1 MLLVYFG
8 FIGLIAFDKASA
20 RREDRR
26 RHRLPRAVLGV
37 TVILFAFILTGIYVQ
52 RANGRFDELTAALKR
67 RRRPMIRL
75 KHPLVLDA
83 RHDRGRTRRPTPPV
97 PTSARSS
104 KSATNWPAIG
114 MFAFFVLL
122 TLGITYKAAK
132 GTKSAADFYAAG
144 GGISAGTNS
153 LAIAGDYMSAASFLG
168 ISGLV
173 YTSGFD
179 GLIYSTGFLVG
190 WPIVLFLIAERLR
203 NLGKFTFADVA
214 SFRLDQTSIRIISAV
229 GTLVVVA
236 FYLIAQMVGAGKLI
250 QLLFGLPYLY
260 AVIIV
265 GVLMIVYVAF
275 GGMKAT
281 TWVQVIKACLLLGGA
296 TFMAGAVLLQVRLQ
310 PRGPVRRRR
319 RQAHPKGDAIMAPGG
334 LVSNPVEAI
343 SLGVGLMFGT
353 AGLPHILMRFFTVS
367 DAQAARKSV
376 FYATGLIGY
385 FYILTFIIGFG
396 GIALLMSDPSYFKL
410 GPAGAFDKLKGMIG
424 GTNMVAVN
432 LANAVGGPYFL
443 GFISAVA
450 FATILAVVAGLTL
463 AGASA
468 VSHDLYAQVIARG
481 RTNEAAEVRLSK
493 IAAVGHRH
501 RGDLPR
507 LRLRE
512 PERRLHGRSGLRGRG
527 ELQLPGPDHV
537 DPVEGH
543 HHLGRPHRRPR
554 RPASRRSAWW
564 CCRRR
569 SGWRPSATRCRSS
582 PTTTRPCSR
591 CRWPSRRSGSCLEA
605 RHVPAGPARAGRLR
619 GAIRALGDR
628 HRRRRRAR
636 ALSRP
641 DPSERPGRARRE
653 PRPSSL
659 RTAR

>member
-1 MLLVYFG
+1 M
-8 FIGLIAFDKASA
+8 IRSAHPIA
-20 RREDRR
+20 
-26 RHRLPRAVLGV
+26 LG
-37 TVILFAFILTGIYVQ
+37 TTLAVILAG
-52 RANGRFDELTAALKR
+52 AAYAAGPDIGAVTK
-67 RRRPMIRL
+67 
-75 KHPLVLDA
+75 A
-83 RHDRGRTRRPTPPV
+83 Q
-97 PTSARSS
+97 
-104 KSATNWPAIG
+104 TNWPAIG
-114 MFAFFVLL
+114 MFAFFVLF

-132 GTKSAADFYAAG
+132 GTKSASDFYAAG

-250 QLLFGLPYLY
+250 QLLFGLEYLY
-260 AVIIV
+260 AVVIV

-296 TFMAGAVLLQVRLQ
+296 TFMAGAVLYKYGFNPEALFSAAV
-310 PRGPVRRRR
+310 
-319 RQAHPKGDAIMAPGG
+319 ATHPKGDAIMAPGG
-334 LVSNPVEAI
+334 LVSNPIEAI

-396 GIALLMSDPSYFKL
+396 GIALLMSDPAYFKL
-410 GPAGAFDKLKGMIG
+410 DPAGAFDKLKGMVG

-468 VSHDLYAQVIARG
+468 VSHDLYASVIARG
-481 RTNEAAEVRLSK
+481 RSNETSEVRLSK
-493 IAAVGHRH
+493 ISAVVIGIVAIYLGYVFENQNVAFMVGLAFSVAASCNFPILTMSILWRGTTTWGALIGGFVGLFAAVGMVILSKAVWVTTF
-501 RGDLPR
+501 GN
-507 LRLRE
+507 
-512 PERRLHGRSGLRGRG
+512 
-527 ELQLPGPDHV
+527 
-537 DPVEGH
+537 PVAIF
-543 HHLGRPHRRPR
+543 PYDN
-554 RPASRRSAWW
+554 PALFSMPLAFLTIYVVSKLDN
-564 CCRRR
+564 
-569 SGWRPSATRCRSS
+569 T
-582 PTTTRPCSR
+582 
-591 CRWPSRRSGSCLEA
+591 
-605 RHVPAGPARAGRLR
+605 ARAKRE
-619 GAIRALGDR
+619 RALFEQQFVR
-628 HRRRRRAR
+628 
-636 ALSRP
+636 
-641 DPSERPGRARRE
+641 SETGIGADG
-653 PRPSSL
+653 
-659 RTAR
+659 AHAH

>member
-1 MLLVYFG
+1 MNRLFL
-8 FIGLIAFDKASA
+8 GLTLAVIAASA
-20 RREDRR
+20 AYAAGPD
-26 RHRLPRAVLGV
+26 LGAV
-37 TVILFAFILTGIYVQ
+37 Q
-52 RANGRFDELTAALKR
+52 Q
-67 RRRPMIRL
+67 
-75 KHPLVLDA
+75 
-83 RHDRGRTRRPTPPV
+83 
-97 PTSARSS
+97 
-104 KSATNWPAIG
+104 SATNWPAIL
-114 MFAFFVLL
+114 MFLFFVLL

-214 SFRLDQTSIRIISAV
+214 SFRLDQTAIRIISAV

-296 TFMAGAVLLQVRLQ
+296 TFMAGAVLLKYGFNPEVLFASAVQV
-310 PRGPVRRRR
+310 
-319 RQAHPKGDAIMAPGG
+319 HPKGDAIMAPGG
-334 LVSNPVEAI
+334 LVSNPIEAI

-410 GPAGAFDKLKGMIG
+410 GPAGAFDKLKDMIG

-468 VSHDLYAQVIARG
+468 ISHDLYAQVIARG
-481 RTNEAAEVRLSK
+481 RTTEKHEVNLSK
-493 IAAVGHRH
+493 ISAVVIGIVAIYLGYVFENQNVAFMVGLAFAVAASCNFPVLAMSILWRGTTTWGALAGGLVGLTAAVVMVV
-501 RGDLPR
+501 L
-507 LRLRE
+507 
-512 PERRLHGRSGLRGRG
+512 SKA
-527 ELQLPGPDHV
+527 V
-537 DPVEGH
+537 WVTT
-543 HHLGRPHRRPR
+543 LGN
-554 RPASRRSAWW
+554 PAPLFPYDNPALFSMPLAFATIWVVSLMDKSRRAQ
-564 CCRRR
+564 RERAAFEAQFVR
-569 SGWRPSATRCRSS
+569 SETGIGA
-582 PTTTRPCSR
+582 
-591 CRWPSRRSGSCLEA
+591 
-605 RHVPAGPARAGRLR
+605 AGAHA
-619 GAIRALGDR
+619 
-628 HRRRRRAR
+628 H
-636 ALSRP
+636 
-641 DPSERPGRARRE
+641 
-653 PRPSSL
+653 
-659 RTAR
+659 